1 MKKEETKSNLDKLMY
16 NTVKNIY
23 IDSYLYDEVNHML
36 YVTSASGKK
45 ITIKKPSELI
55 VNYVK
60 NKYMETGAELKRKK
74 KEAAKEK
81 AKKQG
86 K

>member
-1 MKKEETKSNLDKLMY
+1 MEKEKTENWDKLMY
-16 NTVKNIY
+16 NTLKNMY

-36 YVTSASGKK
+36 YVTSATGKK
-45 ITIKKPSELI
+45 LTIKKPSELI

-60 NKYMETGAELKRKK
+60 NKYMETGEVLKRKK

-81 AKKQG
+81 AKKRG
-86 K
+86 N

>member
-1 MKKEETKSNLDKLMY
+1 MEKEKTENWDKLMY
-16 NTVKNIY
+16 NTLKNMY

-36 YVTSASGKK
+36 YVTSATGKK
-45 ITIKKPSELI
+45 LTIKKPSEMI

-60 NKYMETGAELKRKK
+60 NKYMETGAELKRKQ

-81 AKKQG
+81 AKRQG

>member
-1 MKKEETKSNLDKLMY
+1 MEKEKTENWDKLMY
-16 NTVKNIY
+16 NTLKNIY

-36 YVTSASGKK
+36 YVTSATGKK
-45 ITIKKPSELI
+45 LTIRKPSEMI

-81 AKKQG
+81 AKRQG

>member
-1 MKKEETKSNLDKLMY
+1 MEKEKTENWDKLMY
-16 NTVKNIY
+16 NTVKNMY
-23 IDSYLYDEVNHML
+23 IDSYLYDEVNNML

-45 ITIKKPSELI
+45 LTIKKPSEMI

-60 NKYMETGAELKRKK
+60 NKYMETGPELKRKK

-81 AKKQG
+81 AKQQG
-86 K
+86 N

>member
-1 MKKEETKSNLDKLMY
+1 MEKEKTENWDKLMY
-16 NTVKNIY
+16 NTLKNMY

-36 YVTSASGKK
+36 YVTSATGKK
-45 ITIKKPSELI
+45 LTIKKPSEMI

-81 AKKQG
+81 AKRQG

>member
-1 MKKEETKSNLDKLMY
+1 MKKEEEIKLNRLMY
-16 NTVKNIY
+16 NTLKNMY

-36 YVTSASGKK
+36 YVTSATGKK
-45 ITIKKPSELI
+45 LTIKKPSELI

-60 NKYMETGAELKRKK
+60 NKYMETGGELKRKK

-81 AKKQG
+81 AKRQG

>member
-1 MKKEETKSNLDKLMY
+1 MKKEKTENWDKLMY
-16 NTVKNIY
+16 DTVKNMY

-45 ITIKKPSELI
+45 LTIKKPSEMI

-74 KEAAKEK
+74 KEVAKEK
-81 AKKQG
+81 AKRQG
-86 K
+86 N

>member
-1 MKKEETKSNLDKLMY
+1 MEKEKTENWDKLMY
-16 NTVKNIY
+16 NTVKNMY

-45 ITIKKPSELI
+45 LTIKKPSEMI

-60 NKYMETGAELKRKK
+60 NKYMETGEVLKRKK

-86 K
+86 N

>member
-1 MKKEETKSNLDKLMY
+1 MEKDETKLDKIMY
-16 NTVKNIY
+16 DTLNNMY

-45 ITIKKPSELI
+45 LTVKKPSKMI
-55 VNYVK
+55 VNLVK
-60 NKYMETGAELKRKK
+60 NKFMETGGELKRKK

>member
-1 MKKEETKSNLDKLMY
+1 MEKEKTENWDKLMY
-16 NTVKNIY
+16 NTLKNMY
-23 IDSYLYDEVNHML
+23 IDSYLYDEVNRML
-36 YVTSASGKK
+36 YVTSATGKK
-45 ITIKKPSELI
+45 LTIKKPSEMI

-81 AKKQG
+81 AKRQG

>member
-1 MKKEETKSNLDKLMY
+1 MEKEKTENWDKIVY
-16 NTVKNIY
+16 NTLKDMY

-36 YVTSASGKK
+36 YVTSATGKK
-45 ITIKKPSELI
+45 LTVKKPSEMI
-55 VNYVK
+55 VNLVK
-60 NKYMETGAELKRKK
+60 NKYMETGGELKRKK

-81 AKKQG
+81 AKRQG

>member
-1 MKKEETKSNLDKLMY
+1 MEKEKTENWDKLMY
-16 NTVKNIY
+16 NTLKNMY
-23 IDSYLYDEVNHML
+23 IDSYLYDEVNNML

-45 ITIKKPSELI
+45 LTIKKPNETI
-55 VNYVK
+55 VNFVK
-60 NKYMETGAELKRKK
+60 NKFMETGGELKRKK

-81 AKKQG
+81 AKRQG

>member
-1 MKKEETKSNLDKLMY
+1 MEKETKSDWDKLMY
-16 NTVKNIY
+16 NALKNMY

-45 ITIKKPSELI
+45 LTIKKPSEMI

-60 NKYMETGAELKRKK
+60 NKYMETGEVLKRKK
-74 KEAAKEK
+74 KEAAKEE

-86 K
+86 N

>member
-1 MKKEETKSNLDKLMY
+1 MEKEKTENWDKLMY
-16 NTVKNIY
+16 NTLKNMY

-36 YVTSASGKK
+36 YVTSATGKK
-45 ITIKKPSELI
+45 LTIKKPSEMI

-81 AKKQG
+81 AKRQG
-86 K
+86 N

>member
-1 MKKEETKSNLDKLMY
+1 MEKEKTENWDKLMY
-16 NTVKNIY
+16 NTVKNMY
-23 IDSYLYDEVNHML
+23 IDSYLYDKVNHML
-36 YVTSASGKK
+36 YVTSATGKK
-45 ITIKKPSELI
+45 LTIRKPSEMI

-81 AKKQG
+81 AKR
-86 K
+86 

>member
-1 MKKEETKSNLDKLMY
+1 MEKEKTENWDKLMY
-16 NTVKNIY
+16 NTLKNMY

-36 YVTSASGKK
+36 YVTSATGKK
-45 ITIKKPSELI
+45 LTIKKPSEMI

-60 NKYMETGAELKRKK
+60 NKYMETGAELERKK

-81 AKKQG
+81 AKRQG

>member
-1 MKKEETKSNLDKLMY
+1 MEKEKTENWDKLMY
-16 NTVKNIY
+16 NTLKNMY

-36 YVTSASGKK
+36 YVTSATGKK
-45 ITIKKPSELI
+45 LTIKKPSELI

-60 NKYMETGAELKRKK
+60 NKYMETGEVLKRKK

-86 K
+86 N

>member
-1 MKKEETKSNLDKLMY
+1 MEKEKTENWDKIVY
-16 NTVKNIY
+16 NTLKDMY

-36 YVTSASGKK
+36 YVTSATGKK
-45 ITIKKPSELI
+45 LTVKKPSELI
-55 VNYVK
+55 VNLVR
-60 NKYMETGAELKRKK
+60 NKYMETGGELKRKK

-81 AKKQG
+81 AKRQG

>member
-1 MKKEETKSNLDKLMY
+1 MKKEEEIKLNRLMY
-16 NTVKNIY
+16 NTLKNMY

-36 YVTSASGKK
+36 YVTSATGKK
-45 ITIKKPSELI
+45 LTIKKPSELI

-60 NKYMETGAELKRKK
+60 NKYMETGGELKRKK
-74 KEAAKEK
+74 KEVAKEK
-81 AKKQG
+81 AKRQG

>member
-1 MKKEETKSNLDKLMY
+1 MEKTKSDWDKLMY
-16 NTVKNIY
+16 NTVKNMY

-45 ITIKKPSELI
+45 LTIKKPSEMI

-60 NKYMETGAELKRKK
+60 NKYMETDAELKRKK

-86 K
+86 N

>member
-1 MKKEETKSNLDKLMY
+1 MEKEKTENWDKLMY
-16 NTVKNIY
+16 NTLKNMY

-45 ITIKKPSELI
+45 LTIKKPSEMI

-60 NKYMETGAELKRKK
+60 NKYMETGEVLKRKK

-86 K
+86 N

>member
-1 MKKEETKSNLDKLMY
+1 MEKEEEIKLNRLMY
-16 NTVKNIY
+16 NTLKAMY

-36 YVTSASGKK
+36 YVTSASGQKL
-45 ITIKKPSELI
+45 TIRKPNEMI
-55 VNYVK
+55 VNLVK
-60 NKYMETGAELKRKK
+60 NKYMETGGELKRKK

-81 AKKQG
+81 AKRQG

>member
-1 MKKEETKSNLDKLMY
+1 MEKEKPENWDKLMY
-16 NTVKNIY
+16 NTLKNMY

-36 YVTSASGKK
+36 YVTSATGKK
-45 ITIKKPSELI
+45 LTIKKPSEII

-60 NKYMETGAELKRKK
+60 NKYMETGGELKRKK
-74 KEAAKEK
+74 KEAAKEN
-81 AKKQG
+81 AKRQG

>member
-1 MKKEETKSNLDKLMY
+1 MEKEKTENWDKLMY
-16 NTVKNIY
+16 NTVKNMY

-74 KEAAKEK
+74 KEATKKK
-81 AKKQG
+81 AKRQG

>member
-1 MKKEETKSNLDKLMY
+1 MEKETKSDWDKLMY
-16 NTVKNIY
+16 NTLKNMY

-36 YVTSASGKK
+36 YVTSATGKK
-45 ITIKKPSELI
+45 LTIKKPSELI

-60 NKYMETGAELKRKK
+60 NKYMETGKVLKRKK

-86 K
+86 N

>member
-1 MKKEETKSNLDKLMY
+1 MEKEKTENWDRIAY
-16 NTVKNIY
+16 NTLKNMY

-36 YVTSASGKK
+36 YVTSAAGKK
-45 ITIKKPSELI
+45 LVIKKPSELI
-55 VNYVK
+55 VNLVK
-60 NKYMETGAELKRKK
+60 NKFMETGGELKRKK

-81 AKKQG
+81 AKRQG

>member
-1 MKKEETKSNLDKLMY
+1 MEKEKTENWDKIVY
-16 NTVKNIY
+16 NTLKDMY

-36 YVTSASGKK
+36 YVTSATGKK
-45 ITIKKPSELI
+45 LTIKKPSEMI
-55 VNYVK
+55 VNFVK
-60 NKYMETGAELKRKK
+60 NKYMETGGELKRKK

-81 AKKQG
+81 TKRQG

>member
-1 MKKEETKSNLDKLMY
+1 MEEETKSDWDKLMY
-16 NTVKNIY
+16 NTLKNMY

-45 ITIKKPSELI
+45 LTIRKPSEMI

-60 NKYMETGAELKRKK
+60 NKYMEIGAELKRKK

-86 K
+86 N

>member
-1 MKKEETKSNLDKLMY
+1 MY
-16 NTVKNIY
+16 NTLKNMY

-36 YVTSASGKK
+36 YVISATGKK
-45 ITIKKPSELI
+45 LTIKKPSELI

-60 NKYMETGAELKRKK
+60 NKYMETGEVLKRKK
-74 KEAAKEK
+74 KEVAKEK
-81 AKKQG
+81 AKRQG

>member
-1 MKKEETKSNLDKLMY
+1 MEKETKSDWDKLMY
-16 NTVKNIY
+16 NTVKNMY

-45 ITIKKPSELI
+45 LTIKKPSEMI

-60 NKYMETGAELKRKK
+60 NKYMETGEVLKRKK
-74 KEAAKEK
+74 KEAVKEK
-81 AKKQG
+81 EKRQG
-86 K
+86 N

>member
-1 MKKEETKSNLDKLMY
+1 MEKEKTENWDKLMY
-16 NTVKNIY
+16 NTVKNMY

-36 YVTSASGKK
+36 YVTSATGKK
-45 ITIKKPSELI
+45 LTIRKPSEMI

-81 AKKQG
+81 AKRQG
-86 K
+86 N

>member
-1 MKKEETKSNLDKLMY
+1 MEKEKTENWDKLMY
-16 NTVKNIY
+16 NTLKNMY

-45 ITIKKPSELI
+45 LTIKKPSEMI

-60 NKYMETGAELKRKK
+60 NKYMETGEELKRKK

-81 AKKQG
+81 AKRQG